1 MCARLNAPEL
11 QRRLLPRSGSQG
23 VAGSN
28 PAVPTGQRLDPDLGS
43 AQGTTSI
50 FLGLFWRILTAGR

>member
-11 QRRLLPRSGSQG
+11 QRRLLPRSGGQG

-28 PAVPTGQRLDPDLGS
+28 PAVPPQRTGPLITVKVEVSGHIHICAVHS
-43 AQGTTSI
+43 
-50 FLGLFWRILTAGR
+50 